1 MSIVTLLPLCI
12 ELEASL
18 YAYIDHINYNMNLS
32 YCHSFASVQYEFGAS
47 LFVLTTVVVKNKTNK
62 KLLLT
67 IV

>member
-47 LFVLTTVVVKNKTNK
+47 LFVC
-62 KLLLT
+62 
-67 IV
+67 